1 MAQQSH
7 ELPTNAGPS
16 VPVDI
21 NAGLPKIYAGA
32 ALGWVPLDRFDP
44 PVRVNGADLKSPKT
58 NGGTIAGEGEMN
70 LTADIPGPGEWDRME
85 AIMEQER
92 IEEERQRRGI
102 ILALRSYERGGLDGD
117 EYDGDPDRDLLDQW
131 ALEDAESPEDW
142 GVDMGN
148 DWMEVFVDPVTE
160 DERFQAELANGS
172 ADSDG
177 GLPER
182 DREVLARTRLF
193 LDPVQPA
200 TDHTENNPTGVIVRT
215 PRPDRHTKRS
225 IRLGQEEDHRH
236 LRLAIASKA
245 RDFISLVKASGEKI
259 RKKKP
264 TRRPLLKAWQHVRLD
279 LGQSLRP
286 LRSSGAG
293 VDNLGR
299 EANRGEVVR
308 FLRTQEQSQLRQE
321 PLIARTTYQ
330 TLEQPLGPRDRSTYF
345 GQFGGR

>member
-1 MAQQSH
+1 MAQPH
-7 ELPTNAGPS
+7 EASGMSINAGPS

-21 NAGLPKIYAGA
+21 NARLPRIYAGI
-32 ALGWVPLDRFDP
+32 ALGWVLLDRFDP
-44 PVRVNGADLKSPKT
+44 PVRVNSAGLKPPKT
-58 NGGTIAGEGEMN
+58 NGGAIVGEGEMD
-70 LTADIPGPGEWDRME
+70 LTTDIPGPDEWERIE

-117 EYDGDPDRDLLDQW
+117 EYDGDPDQDLLDQW

-142 GVDMGN
+142 GVDMGK

-172 ADSDG
+172 VDTDG
-177 GLPER
+177 SLPER
-182 DREVLARTRLF
+182 DREVLARTKLF
-193 LDPVQPA
+193 LDSIQPA
-200 TDHTENNPTGVIVRT
+200 PDHAESDPTGVIVRT

-225 IRLGQEEDHRH
+225 VRLGQEEDHRH

-245 RDFISLVKASGEKI
+245 RDFIKIVKASGEKI
-259 RKKKP
+259 REKKP

-279 LGQSLRP
+279 RGQSLRP

-299 EANRGEVVR
+299 EASRGEVVS
-308 FLRTQEQSQLRQE
+308 FLRTQERSQLRQE
-321 PLIARTTYQ
+321 PLIARATY
-330 TLEQPLGPRDRSTYF
+330 TKPSNSH
-345 GQFGGR
+345 